1 MRVLVTG
8 GAGYIGSVIVARL
21 TARGH
26 DVVVYDDL
34 SRGHAAAVAATRA
47 PWCAAT
53 SATRPPCARR
63 STTAAARPSST
74 WRRSPRSPSRWPSRS
89 ATASVNVD
97 GTAAVIEAAAAAGA
111 GRLVFSSTAAVYG
124 APERTPIDER
134 DTLAPANP
142 YGETKLA
149 GERLLEQ
156 ARSRG
161 ELAATALRYFNA
173 CGADGACGEDH
184 DPESHL
190 IPLALRA
197 ARDGTPI
204 RVFGDDYPT
213 PDGTCV
219 RDYVHVADLADAH
232 IAALEALPDVQG
244 VVQPRHGHGRLGA
257 GRARRRRGGHRTA
270 PARET
275 APRRAGDPPVLVA
288 SNARRGGAA
297 GLASAAQP
305 HGRRRRRVGVDVRAP
320 GRVRGALR
328 RTGGE
333 PASGG
338 QPTAAGCGRQRLEGD
353 GAEHVHE
360 LALGAQPGLVH
371 RARGAA
377 RAVLGAQH
385 ALVDARW
392 GRRRPR

>member
-21 TARGH
+21 AARGH

-34 SRGHAAAVAATRA
+34 TRGHAGAVPDGIPLVRGDVRDAGAVRDALAEGRCEAVVHMAALAEVAESVAKPERYFN
-47 PWCAAT
+47 
-53 SATRPPCARR
+53 
-63 STTAAARPSST
+63 
-74 WRRSPRSPSRWPSRS
+74 
-89 ATASVNVD
+89 VNVD

-124 APERTPIDER
+124 APERTPIDEG

-161 ELAATALRYFNA
+161 DLAATALRYFNA

-190 IPLALRA
+190 IPLALSA
-197 ARDGTPI
+197 ARDGSPI
-204 RVFGDDYPT
+204 RVFGEDYPT

-232 IAALEALPDVQG
+232 IAALEALPEVQG
-244 VVQPRHGHGRLGA
+244 SFNLGRGTGDSVQAVLDAVEAVTGLRLL
-257 GRARRRRGGHRTA
+257 
-270 PARET
+270 RET
-275 APRRAGDPPVLVA
+275 ATRREGDPPVLVA
-288 SNARRGGAA
+288 GNRRAA
-297 GLASAAQP
+297 
-305 HGRRRRRVGVDVRAP
+305 
-320 GRVRGALR
+320 
-328 RTGGE
+328 E
-333 PASGG
+333 
-338 QPTAAGCGRQRLEGD
+338 RLG
-353 GAEHVHE
+353 
-360 LALGAQPGLVH
+360 
-371 RARGAA
+371 
-377 RAVLGAQH
+377 
-385 ALVDARW
+385 W
-392 GRRRPR
+392 RPRRSLTDAVADAWSWMREHPDGYAER